1 MLDTEP
7 LFVKN
12 KNELRKWF
20 VKNHKKADSVWIGL
34 FKKTT
39 GKPTLSS
46 QDLFETALCFGW
58 SGVVIKSIDIWSYK
72 IRLGRRKKNSVWSA
86 SYLKKFKE
94 LKAKKLIQPAGQEAY
109 DNRNKAKSGME
120 EKAQLSQK
128 QLKEFKKN
136 KKAWDFFNSQAA
148 GYKKYMIYWVATAK
162 RAETQEKRL
171 TELINDSADGT
182 KLKRVLIAQEKAKP
196 KYEEGKTP
204 IEASRNLGIATGADF
219 RSVDI
224 STLEQLKRIGYER
237 ALNKVCDLYPH
248 RLNLNFF
255 YAVIG
260 AVEDQDWKKL
270 DPDLKAQAKDLLI
283 QLKHR

>member
-1 MLDTEP
+1 M
-7 LFVKN
+7 
-12 KNELRKWF
+12 
-20 VKNHKKADSVWIGL
+20 
-34 FKKTT
+34 
-39 GKPTLSS
+39 
-46 QDLFETALCFGW
+46 QDVAEMALCFGW
-58 SGVVIKSIDIWSYK
+58 SGVIVKGIDIWSYK
-72 IRLGRRKKNSVWSA
+72 IKLSKRKKNSVWSA
-86 SYLKKFKE
+86 AYLKKFKE
-94 LKAKKLIQPAGQEAY
+94 LKAKKLIQPAGQEAF
-109 DNRNKAKSGME
+109 NLRNKSKSGLE
-120 EKAQLSQK
+120 SKAALNVK

-171 TELINDSADGT
+171 AELINDSAEGT
-182 KLKRVLIAQEKAKP
+182 KLKRILAAQEKAKP

-204 IEASRNLGIATGADF
+204 IEASRNLGVATGADF

-224 STLEQLKRIGYER
+224 STLEQLKRIGFER
-237 ALNKVCDLYPH
+237 ALNKVCDIYPH

-255 YAVIG
+255 YAVVG
-260 AVEDQDWKKL
+260 AIEDQDWKKL